1 VQRGGGLGNRGGDHE
16 FGNLS
21 TDLKLSLVEGY
32 LGAFTKALRPKFSEL
47 WYIDAFAGTGIR
59 TVKHHAVEARG
70 WLPEIEERIEQKRGS
85 ARIALDI
92 HPEFDRLIFMDTK
105 KSHCAALE
113 KLAQSFP
120 GRRIEVV
127 REDANVAIERE
138 LAAKSWASKRAVMFL
153 DPYGMHV
160 EWKTLERIQATE
172 AIDVWYLVSLAGL
185 FRQASHDPKN
195 LTEKKRAA
203 ITRMLGT
210 DEWEQAWY
218 RREIVTDLLGLV
230 DETAQR
236 TADVAA
242 MEAFVEAR
250 LKSLFPKVLPPRRL
264 RNDSGVAMFSLFLAI
279 SNPEPKA
286 IGLATKIGNHLLKA
300 LPEASHRTSGR

>member
-1 VQRGGGLGNRGGDHE
+1 LVNRGGDHE

-32 LGAFTKALRPKFSEL
+32 LAAFTKALRPKFQEL
-47 WYIDAFAGTGIR
+47 WYIDAFAGTGNR
-59 TVKHHAVEARG
+59 TVKHRAVEARG

-85 ARIALDI
+85 ARIALEI
-92 HPEFDRLIFMDTK
+92 SPEFDRLVFMDTK
-105 KSHCAALE
+105 KSHCDALE
-113 KLAQSFP
+113 ELKRSFP

-127 REDANVAIERE
+127 RGDANAAIEQE
-138 LAAKSWASKRAVMFL
+138 LAAKRWAGKRAVMFL

-185 FRQASHDPKN
+185 FRQAAYDPKN
-195 LTEKKRAA
+195 LTERKRAA

-218 RREIVTDLLGLV
+218 RREIVADLLGAV

-236 TADVAA
+236 TADIDA
-242 MEAFVEAR
+242 MEAFVDAR

-264 RNDSGVAMFSLFLAI
+264 RNASGVAMFSLFLAI

-286 IGLATKIGNHLLKA
+286 IGLATKIGNHLLKR
-300 LPEASHRTSGR
+300 LPEASRHRSGR